1 MGLLEQLLAR
11 LDALN
16 TRLDVLENGQFI
28 QPVGVTIKNNTD
40 TTLVTEQTETGATVT
55 TVEQTTTEL
64 LGEGVELDKNGIPW
78 DERIH
83 AGTKR
88 KNADG
93 TWSLK
98 KGVDKELAA
107 QIIAEYQSAGGGVE
121 APAAPSAPAK
131 PGVPSAPTPPSPP
144 TAPSKPS
151 APAAPSAPTPPSP
164 PSAPSK
170 PSAPVP
176 PAPPKAEDAGPTV
189 KAARLSNVLINDMG
203 VDYDLVIAGVLTPR
217 GYDQFGSVP
226 AEEAADVLK
235 DLEKWEENL
244 KNLVKEFADLRGMA
258 EGTEHAQAVEDGL
271 AYYVSNNDGEGDD
284 PATIPFTK
292 LYDAYVEVAKW
303 SNEWEPVLAALKG

>member
-1 MGLLEQLLAR
+1 MGLLEQLLTR

-16 TRLDVLENGQFI
+16 ARLDKLENGQ
-28 QPVGVTIKNNTD
+28 PTAVGESITIGERTN
-40 TTLVTEQTETGATVT
+40 VVG

-64 LGEGVELDKNGIPW
+64 PGEGVELDKNGVPW

-107 QIIAEYQSAGGGVE
+107 QIIAEYQSAPA
-121 APAAPSAPAK
+121 APSKPSAPTAPSAPAK
-131 PGVPSAPTPPSPP
+131 PGVPA
-144 TAPSKPS
+144 
-151 APAAPSAPTPPSP
+151 
-164 PSAPSK
+164 APSK

-203 VDYDLVIAGVLTPR
+203 VDYDLVIAGVLAPR
-217 GYDQFGSVP
+217 GYDQFGSVTI
-226 AEEAADVLK
+226 EEAADVLK

-244 KNLVKEFADLRGMA
+244 KNLVKEFADLRSMA

-284 PATIPFTK
+284 PATIPFAK

>member
-11 LDALN
+11 LDTLN
-16 TRLDVLENGQFI
+16 ARLDALENGVNV
-28 QPVGVTIKNNTD
+28 PV
-40 TTLVTEQTETGATVT
+40 TVT
-55 TVEQTTTEL
+55 LDVNQTTPGAAPEQVDLSTTAPT
-64 LGEGVELDKNGIPW
+64 VELDKNGIPW

-107 QIIAEYQSAGGGVE
+107 QIIAEYQVAAPTTTTV
-121 APAAPSAPAK
+121 PAAPAAPAK
-131 PGVPSAPTPPSPP
+131 PGVPPA
-144 TAPSKPS
+144 
-151 APAAPSAPTPPSP
+151 APAAPA
-164 PSAPSK
+164 K
-170 PSAPVP
+170 PGVP

-189 KAARLSNVLINDMG
+189 KAARLSNTLINDMG
-203 VDYDLVIAGVLTPR
+203 VDYDLVIAGVLAPR
-217 GYDQFGSVP
+217 GYDQFGSVTI
-226 AEEAADVLK
+226 EEAADVLK

-244 KNLVKEFADLRGMA
+244 KNLVKEFADLRSMA
-258 EGTEHAQAVEDGL
+258 EGTEHAQAVEEGL

-284 PATIPFTK
+284 PATIPFAK

>member
-11 LDALN
+11 LETLN
-16 TRLDVLENGQFI
+16 ARLDALENGQ
-28 QPVGVTIKNNTD
+28 PTAVGERINIVVNNNTD
-40 TTLVTEQTETGATVT
+40 TELVTEQTEAGVTVT
-55 TVEQTTTEL
+55 T
-64 LGEGVELDKNGIPW
+64 VELDKNGIPW

-98 KGVDKELAA
+98 KGVDKDLAA
-107 QIIAEYQSAGGGVE
+107 KIIAEYQSAGGGVE
-121 APAAPSAPAK
+121 
-131 PGVPSAPTPPSPP
+131 VPVP
-144 TAPSKPS
+144 TA
-151 APAAPSAPTPPSP
+151 APAAPSAPTPPAP
-164 PSAPSK
+164 PAKPGVPAAPSK
-170 PSAPVP
+170 PGVPSA
-176 PAPPKAEDAGPTV
+176 PKAEDVGPTV

-217 GYDQFGSVP
+217 NYDQFGSVTI
-226 AEEAADVLK
+226 EEAAEVLK

-258 EGTEHAQAVEDGL
+258 EGTEHAQAVEEGL
-271 AYYVSNNDGEGDD
+271 TYYVSNNDGEGDD
-284 PATIPFTK
+284 PATIPFAK

>member
-11 LDALN
+11 LDTLN
-16 TRLDVLENGQFI
+16 ARLDKLENGQ
-28 QPVGVTIKNNTD
+28 PTAVGESTTIGERTN
-40 TTLVTEQTETGATVT
+40 VVG

-64 LGEGVELDKNGIPW
+64 PGEGVELDKNGIPW

-121 APAAPSAPAK
+121 APAAPS
-131 PGVPSAPTPPSPP
+131 
-144 TAPSKPS
+144 KPS

-170 PSAPVP
+170 PSSPVP

-189 KAARLSNVLINDMG
+189 KAARLSNTLINDMG
-203 VDYDLVIAGVLTPR
+203 VDYDLVIAGVLAPR

-226 AEEAADVLK
+226 TEQAAEVLK

-284 PATIPFTK
+284 PATIPFAK

>member
-1 MGLLEQLLAR
+1 MGLLEQLLAK
-11 LDALN
+11 LDAL
-16 TRLDVLENGQFI
+16 TARLDKLENGQ
-28 QPVGVTIKNNTD
+28 PVSVTVENNTD
-40 TTLVTEQTETGATVT
+40 TTLVTEQTETGVTVT
-55 TVEQTTTEL
+55 S
-64 LGEGVELDKNGIPW
+64 VELDKNGIPW

-107 QIIAEYQSAGGGVE
+107 QIIAEYQSAAPSV
-121 APAAPSAPAK
+121 PAAPTAPSAPVPPAPPSKPGVPAAPAK
-131 PGVPSAPTPPSPP
+131 PGVPSAP
-144 TAPSKPS
+144 
-151 APAAPSAPTPPSP
+151 
-164 PSAPSK
+164 
-170 PSAPVP
+170 
-176 PAPPKAEDAGPTV
+176 KAEEAGPTV
-189 KAARLSNVLINDMG
+189 KAARLSNTLINDMG
-203 VDYDLVIAGVLTPR
+203 VDYDLVIAGVLAPR
-217 GYDQFGSVP
+217 GYDQFGSVTT
-226 AEEAADVLK
+226 EEAADVLK

-258 EGTEHAQAVEDGL
+258 EGTEHAQAVEEGL

-284 PATIPFTK
+284 PATIPFAK

>member
-16 TRLDVLENGQFI
+16 ARLDKLENGQ
-28 QPVGVTIKNNTD
+28 PVSVTIENNTD
-40 TTLVTEQTETGATVT
+40 TTLTTEQTESGVTVT
-55 TVEQTTTEL
+55 T
-64 LGEGVELDKNGIPW
+64 VELDKNGIPW

-107 QIIAEYQSAGGGVE
+107 QIIAEYQSA
-121 APAAPSAPAK
+121 
-131 PGVPSAPTPPSPP
+131 TP
-144 TAPSKPS
+144 TAP
-151 APAAPSAPTPPSP
+151 A
-164 PSAPSK
+164 APSK

-203 VDYDLVIAGVLTPR
+203 VDYDLVIAGVLAPR
-217 GYDQFGSVP
+217 GYDQFGSVTI
-226 AEEAADVLK
+226 EEAADVLK

-284 PATIPFTK
+284 PATIPFAK

>member
-1 MGLLEQLLAR
+1 MGLLEQMMAK
-11 LDALN
+11 LDYLISLQEEKGDGGER
-16 TRLDVLENGQFI
+16 TTSVQ
-28 QPVGVTIKNNTD
+28 IKNNTD
-40 TTLVTEQTETGATVT
+40 ATLTTEQTETGVTVT
-55 TVEQTTTEL
+55 T
-64 LGEGVELDKNGIPW
+64 VELDKNGIPW

-98 KGVDKELAA
+98 KGVDKDLAA
-107 QIIAEYQSAGGGVE
+107 QIIAEYQSA
-121 APAAPSAPAK
+121 APATTTS
-131 PGVPSAPTPPSPP
+131 
-144 TAPSKPS
+144 PSKPT
-151 APAAPSAPTPPSP
+151 APSAPTPPAP
-164 PSAPSK
+164 PAKPGVPAAPSK
-170 PSAPVP
+170 PGAPSA
-176 PAPPKAEDAGPTV
+176 PKAEDAGPTV

-203 VDYDLVIAGVLTPR
+203 VDYDLVITGVLTPR

-226 AEEAADVLK
+226 AEQAADVMK

-244 KNLVKEFADLRGMA
+244 KNLVKEFADLRAMA
-258 EGTEHAQAVEDGL
+258 EGTEHAQAVEEGL

-284 PATIPFTK
+284 PATIPFAK

>member
-11 LDALN
+11 LDTLN
-16 TRLDVLENGQFI
+16 ARLDKLENGVNV
-28 QPVGVTIKNNTD
+28 PVTMDVS
-40 TTLVTEQTETGATVT
+40 
-55 TVEQTTTEL
+55 QTTPGSAPEQVDLSATAPA
-64 LGEGVELDKNGIPW
+64 VELDKNGIPW

-107 QIIAEYQSAGGGVE
+107 QIIAEYQSAAPTTTTV
-121 APAAPSAPAK
+121 PAAPAAPAK
-131 PGVPSAPTPPSPP
+131 PGVPA
-144 TAPSKPS
+144 
-151 APAAPSAPTPPSP
+151 
-164 PSAPSK
+164 APSK

-176 PAPPKAEDAGPTV
+176 PAPPKAEDAGPTI
-189 KAARLSNVLINDMG
+189 KAAHLSNILINGMS
-203 VDYDLVIAGVLTPR
+203 VDYDLVIAGVLAPR
-217 GYDQFGSVP
+217 GYDQFGSVTI
-226 AEEAADVLK
+226 EEAADVLK

-244 KNLVKEFADLRGMA
+244 KNLVKEFADLRSMA
-258 EGTEHAQAVEDGL
+258 EGTEHAQAVEEGL
-271 AYYVSNNDGEGDD
+271 AYYVSNNEGEGDD
-284 PATIPFTK
+284 PATIPFAK

>member
-1 MGLLEQLLAR
+1 MGLLEQLMVK
-11 LDALN
+11 LDAL
-16 TRLDVLENGQFI
+16 TAQLDKLENGANI
-28 QPVGVTIKNNTD
+28 PV
-40 TTLVTEQTETGATVT
+40 TVT
-55 TVEQTTTEL
+55 MDVNQTNPGSTAANDDDATNQPA
-64 LGEGVELDKNGIPW
+64 VELDKNGIPW

-107 QIIAEYQSAGGGVE
+107 QIIAEYQSATPTAPAAPSKPSAPSAPVPPAPPSKPGV
-121 APAAPSAPAK
+121 PAAPSAPAK
-131 PGVPSAPTPPSPP
+131 PGVPSA
-144 TAPSKPS
+144 
-151 APAAPSAPTPPSP
+151 
-164 PSAPSK
+164 
-170 PSAPVP
+170 
-176 PAPPKAEDAGPTV
+176 PKAEDAGPTV

-203 VDYDLVIAGVLTPR
+203 VDYDLVIAGVLAPR

-284 PATIPFTK
+284 PATIPFAK

>member
-11 LDALN
+11 LDTLN
-16 TRLDVLENGQFI
+16 TRLDALENGQFI

-55 TVEQTTTEL
+55 T
-64 LGEGVELDKNGIPW
+64 VELDKNGIPW

-107 QIIAEYQSAGGGVE
+107 QIIAEYQVAAPTTTTV
-121 APAAPSAPAK
+121 PAAPAAPAK
-131 PGVPSAPTPPSPP
+131 PGVPPAP
-144 TAPSKPS
+144 
-151 APAAPSAPTPPSP
+151 PA
-164 PSAPSK
+164 APSK

-203 VDYDLVIAGVLTPR
+203 VDYDLIIAGVLAPR
-217 GYDQFGSVP
+217 GYDQFGSVTI
-226 AEEAADVLK
+226 EEAADVLK

-284 PATIPFTK
+284 PATIPFAK

>member
-11 LDALN
+11 LDTLN
-16 TRLDVLENGQFI
+16 ARLDVLENGQ
-28 QPVGVTIKNNTD
+28 PTAVTIENKVD
-40 TTLVTEQTETGATVT
+40 GTTTEIEQTEAGVTVT
-55 TVEQTTTEL
+55 T
-64 LGEGVELDKNGIPW
+64 VELDKNGIPW

-107 QIIAEYQSAGGGVE
+107 QIIAEHQVAAPTTTTV
-121 APAAPSAPAK
+121 PAAPAAPAK
-131 PGVPSAPTPPSPP
+131 PGVPPAP
-144 TAPSKPS
+144 
-151 APAAPSAPTPPSP
+151 PAAPA
-164 PSAPSK
+164 K
-170 PSAPVP
+170 PGVP

-203 VDYDLVIAGVLTPR
+203 VDYDLVIAGVLAPR
-217 GYDQFGSVP
+217 GYDQFGSVTI
-226 AEEAADVLK
+226 EEAADVLK

-244 KNLVKEFADLRGMA
+244 KNLVKEFADLRSMA
-258 EGTEHAQAVEDGL
+258 EGTEHAQAVEEGL

-284 PATIPFTK
+284 PATIPFAK
-292 LYDAYVEVAKW
+292 LYDAYVEVANW

>member
-16 TRLDVLENGQFI
+16 ARLDKLENGVNV
-28 QPVGVTIKNNTD
+28 PV
-40 TTLVTEQTETGATVT
+40 TVT
-55 TVEQTTTEL
+55 MDVNHTTPGSTAANDDDATDQPA
-64 LGEGVELDKNGIPW
+64 VELDKNGIPW

-121 APAAPSAPAK
+121 APA
-131 PGVPSAPTPPSPP
+131 
-144 TAPSKPS
+144 APSKPS

-203 VDYDLVIAGVLTPR
+203 VDYDLVIAGVLAPR
-217 GYDQFGSVP
+217 NYDQFGSVP

-284 PATIPFTK
+284 PATIPFAK

>member
-11 LDALN
+11 LDTLN
-16 TRLDVLENGQFI
+16 ARLDALENGVNV
-28 QPVGVTIKNNTD
+28 PV
-40 TTLVTEQTETGATVT
+40 TVT
-55 TVEQTTTEL
+55 LDVNQTTPGAAPEQVDLSATAPT
-64 LGEGVELDKNGIPW
+64 VELDKNGIPW

-98 KGVDKELAA
+98 KGVDKELAT
-107 QIIAEYQSAGGGVE
+107 QIIAEYQAGME
-121 APAAPSAPAK
+121 AAPEKPA
-131 PGVPSAPTPPSPP
+131 
-144 TAPSKPS
+144 
-151 APAAPSAPTPPSP
+151 APAAPSAPTPPAP

-170 PSAPVP
+170 PGVP
-176 PAPPKAEDAGPTV
+176 PAPPKAEDAGPTL

-203 VDYDLVIAGVLTPR
+203 VDYDLVIAGVIAPR
-217 GYDQFGSVP
+217 GYEQFGSVTI
-226 AEEAADVLK
+226 EEAADVLK

-244 KNLVKEFADLRGMA
+244 KNLVKEFADLRAMA
-258 EGTEHAQAVEDGL
+258 EGTEHAQAVEEGL
-271 AYYVSNNDGEGDD
+271 AYYISNNDGEGDD
-284 PATIPFTK
+284 PATIPFAK

>member
-55 TVEQTTTEL
+55 TVE
-64 LGEGVELDKNGIPW
+64 LDKNGIPW

-98 KGVDKELAA
+98 KGVDKDLAA
-107 QIIAEYQSAGGGVE
+107 QIIAEYQVAAPTTTTV
-121 APAAPSAPAK
+121 PAAPAAPAK
-131 PGVPSAPTPPSPP
+131 PGVPPAP
-144 TAPSKPS
+144 
-151 APAAPSAPTPPSP
+151 PAAPA
-164 PSAPSK
+164 K
-170 PSAPVP
+170 PGVP

-203 VDYDLVIAGVLTPR
+203 VDYDLVIAGVLAPR
-217 GYDQFGSVP
+217 GYDQFGSVTI
-226 AEEAADVLK
+226 EEAADVLK

-258 EGTEHAQAVEDGL
+258 EGTEHAQAVEEGL

-284 PATIPFTK
+284 PATIPFAK

>member
-11 LDALN
+11 LDTLN
-16 TRLDVLENGQFI
+16 ARLDALENGQ
-28 QPVGVTIKNNTD
+28 PVSVTVENKVD
-40 TTLVTEQTETGATVT
+40 GTTTAIEQTEAGVTVT
-55 TVEQTTTEL
+55 TA
-64 LGEGVELDKNGIPW
+64 VELDKNGIPW

-107 QIIAEYQSAGGGVE
+107 QIIAEYQSAPATTTV
-121 APAAPSAPAK
+121 PAAPAAPAK
-131 PGVPSAPTPPSPP
+131 PGVPT
-144 TAPSKPS
+144 
-151 APAAPSAPTPPSP
+151 
-164 PSAPSK
+164 
-170 PSAPVP
+170 P
-176 PAPPKAEDAGPTV
+176 PAPPAAPAKPGVPAAPAKPEEAGPTV
-189 KAARLSNVLINDMG
+189 KAARLSNTLINDMG
-203 VDYDLVIAGVLTPR
+203 VDYDLVISGVLAPR

-226 AEEAADVLK
+226 TEQAAEVLK
-235 DLEKWEENL
+235 ELEKWEENL

-271 AYYVSNNDGEGDD
+271 VYYVSNSGGEGDD
-284 PATIPFTK
+284 PATIPFAK

>member
-11 LDALN
+11 LDTLN
-16 TRLDVLENGQFI
+16 ARLDALENS
-28 QPVGVTIKNNTD
+28 QPASVTVENKVD
-40 TTLVTEQTETGATVT
+40 GTTTAVEQTESGVTVT
-55 TVEQTTTEL
+55 TA
-64 LGEGVELDKNGIPW
+64 VELDKNGIPW

-107 QIIAEYQSAGGGVE
+107 QIIAEYQSA
-121 APAAPSAPAK
+121 PAAPATTTVPAAPAAPAK
-131 PGVPSAPTPPSPP
+131 PGVPT
-144 TAPSKPS
+144 
-151 APAAPSAPTPPSP
+151 
-164 PSAPSK
+164 
-170 PSAPVP
+170 P
-176 PAPPKAEDAGPTV
+176 PAPPAAPAKPGVPAAPAKPEEAGPTV

-203 VDYDLVIAGVLTPR
+203 VDYDLVIAGVLAPR

-226 AEEAADVLK
+226 TEQAADVLK

-284 PATIPFTK
+284 PATIPFAK

>member
-16 TRLDVLENGQFI
+16 ARLDKLENGQ
-28 QPVGVTIKNNTD
+28 PVSVTVENNTD
-40 TTLVTEQTETGATVT
+40 TALVTEQTESGVTVT
-55 TVEQTTTEL
+55 T
-64 LGEGVELDKNGIPW
+64 VELDKNGIPW

-107 QIIAEYQSAGGGVE
+107 QIIAEYQSAAPTTTTVPA
-121 APAAPSAPAK
+121 APAAPAAPAKPSAPTPPAPPAAPAK
-131 PGVPSAPTPPSPP
+131 PGVP
-144 TAPSKPS
+144 
-151 APAAPSAPTPPSP
+151 PA
-164 PSAPSK
+164 
-170 PSAPVP
+170 
-176 PAPPKAEDAGPTV
+176 PKAEDTGPTV
-189 KAARLSNVLINDMG
+189 KAARLSNTLINDMG
-203 VDYDLVIAGVLTPR
+203 VDYDLVIAGVLAPR

-226 AEEAADVLK
+226 TEQAAEVLK

-284 PATIPFTK
+284 PATIPFAK

>member
-11 LDALN
+11 LDTLN
-16 TRLDVLENGQFI
+16 ARLDALENGQ
-28 QPVGVTIKNNTD
+28 PTAVTIENKVD
-40 TTLVTEQTETGATVT
+40 GTTTEIEQTEAGVTVT
-55 TVEQTTTEL
+55 T
-64 LGEGVELDKNGIPW
+64 VELDKNGIPW

-98 KGVDKELAA
+98 KGVDKDLAA
-107 QIIAEYQSAGGGVE
+107 QIIAEYQVAAPTTTTV
-121 APAAPSAPAK
+121 PAAPAAPAK
-131 PGVPSAPTPPSPP
+131 PGVPPTPPAAPAKPGVPP
-144 TAPSKPS
+144 T
-151 APAAPSAPTPPSP
+151 
-164 PSAPSK
+164 
-170 PSAPVP
+170 
-176 PAPPKAEDAGPTV
+176 PPKAEDAGPTV

-203 VDYDLVIAGVLTPR
+203 VDYDLVIAGVLAPR
-217 GYDQFGSVP
+217 GYDQFGSVTI
-226 AEEAADVLK
+226 EEAADVLK

-258 EGTEHAQAVEDGL
+258 EGTEHAQSVEDGL

-284 PATIPFTK
+284 PATIPFAK

>member
-11 LDALN
+11 LDTLN
-16 TRLDVLENGQFI
+16 ARLDKLENGQ
-28 QPVGVTIKNNTD
+28 PTAVGESTTIGERTN
-40 TTLVTEQTETGATVT
+40 VVG

-64 LGEGVELDKNGIPW
+64 PGEGVELDKNGIPW

-98 KGVDKELAA
+98 KSVDKKLAA
-107 QIIAEYQSAGGGVE
+107 QIIAEYQSA
-121 APAAPSAPAK
+121 APATTTVPTAPAK
-131 PGVPSAPTPPSPP
+131 PGVPT
-144 TAPSKPS
+144 
-151 APAAPSAPTPPSP
+151 
-164 PSAPSK
+164 
-170 PSAPVP
+170 P
-176 PAPPKAEDAGPTV
+176 PAPPAAPAKPGVPAAPAKPEEAGPAV
-189 KAARLSNVLINDMG
+189 KAARLSNTLINDMG
-203 VDYDLVIAGVLTPR
+203 VDYDLVIAGVLAPR
-217 GYDQFGSVP
+217 GYDQFGSVTT
-226 AEEAADVLK
+226 EEAADVLK

-244 KNLVKEFADLRGMA
+244 KNLVKEFADLRGMT
-258 EGTEHAQAVEDGL
+258 EGTEHAQAVEAGL

-284 PATIPFTK
+284 PTTIPFAK

>member
-11 LDALN
+11 LDNLN
-16 TRLDVLENGQFI
+16 ARLDALENGQ
-28 QPVGVTIKNNTD
+28 PTAVGESITIGERTN
-40 TTLVTEQTETGATVT
+40 VVG

-64 LGEGVELDKNGIPW
+64 PGEGVELDKNGIPW

-107 QIIAEYQSAGGGVE
+107 QIIAEYQSAAPSAPSKPS

-131 PGVPSAPTPPSPP
+131 PGVPA
-144 TAPSKPS
+144 
-151 APAAPSAPTPPSP
+151 
-164 PSAPSK
+164 APSK

-203 VDYDLVIAGVLTPR
+203 VDYDLVIAGVLAPR
-217 GYDQFGSVP
+217 GHDQFGSVP
-226 AEEAADVLK
+226 AEQAADVLK

-258 EGTEHAQAVEDGL
+258 EGTEHAQAVEEGL

>member
-11 LDALN
+11 LDTLN
-16 TRLDVLENGQFI
+16 AQLDALENGVNV
-28 QPVGVTIKNNTD
+28 PV
-40 TTLVTEQTETGATVT
+40 TVT
-55 TVEQTTTEL
+55 MDVNQTTPGAAPEQVDLSATAPT
-64 LGEGVELDKNGIPW
+64 VELDKNGIPW

-88 KNADG
+88 KNADR

-121 APAAPSAPAK
+121 AP
-131 PGVPSAPTPPSPP
+131 

-151 APAAPSAPTPPSP
+151 APAAPSAPAKPGVPA
-164 PSAPSK
+164 APSK

-203 VDYDLVIAGVLTPR
+203 VDYDLVIAGVLAPR
-217 GYDQFGSVP
+217 GYDQFGSVTT
-226 AEEAADVLK
+226 EEAADVLK

-284 PATIPFTK
+284 PTTIPFAK

>member
-16 TRLDVLENGQFI
+16 ARLDKLENGQ
-28 QPVGVTIKNNTD
+28 PVSVTIENNTSASL
-40 TTLVTEQTETGATVT
+40 TAVT
-55 TVEQTTTEL
+55 TDNVASVVST
-64 LGEGVELDKNGIPW
+64 ELDKNGIPW

-107 QIIAEYQSAGGGVE
+107 QIIAEYQSAAPATTTV
-121 APAAPSAPAK
+121 PAAPAAPAK
-131 PGVPSAPTPPSPP
+131 PGVPTPPAPP
-144 TAPSKPS
+144 A
-151 APAAPSAPTPPSP
+151 
-164 PSAPSK
+164 
-170 PSAPVP
+170 APVP

-203 VDYDLVIAGVLTPR
+203 VDYDLVIAGVLAPR

-226 AEEAADVLK
+226 TEQAAEVLK

-271 AYYVSNNDGEGDD
+271 VYYVSNSGGEGDE
-284 PATIPFTK
+284 PATIPFAK

>member
-16 TRLDVLENGQFI
+16 ARLDKLENGQ
-28 QPVGVTIKNNTD
+28 PVSVTVENNTD
-40 TTLVTEQTETGATVT
+40 TTLVTEQTETSVTVT
-55 TVEQTTTEL
+55 TT
-64 LGEGVELDKNGIPW
+64 VELDKNGIPW

-107 QIIAEYQSAGGGVE
+107 QIIAEYQSATPTTPAITTV
-121 APAAPSAPAK
+121 PAAPAAPAK
-131 PGVPSAPTPPSPP
+131 PGVPPAPPATP
-144 TAPSKPS
+144 AKPG
-151 APAAPSAPTPPSP
+151 
-164 PSAPSK
+164 
-170 PSAPVP
+170 VP

-203 VDYDLVIAGVLTPR
+203 VDYDLVIAGVLAPR
-217 GYDQFGSVP
+217 GYDQFGSVTI
-226 AEEAADVLK
+226 EESADVLK

-258 EGTEHAQAVEDGL
+258 EGTEHAQAVEEGL

-284 PATIPFTK
+284 PATIPFAK

>member
-11 LDALN
+11 LDTLN
-16 TRLDVLENGQFI
+16 ARLDALENGVNV
-28 QPVGVTIKNNTD
+28 PVTVTMDVNQ
-40 TTLVTEQTETGATVT
+40 TTPGAT
-55 TVEQTTTEL
+55 TTT
-64 LGEGVELDKNGIPW
+64 VELDKNGIPW

-107 QIIAEYQSAGGGVE
+107 QIIAEYQSA
-121 APAAPSAPAK
+121 PATTTVPAAPAK
-131 PGVPSAPTPPSPP
+131 PGVPTPP
-144 TAPSKPS
+144 AP
-151 APAAPSAPTPPSP
+151 PAAPA
-164 PSAPSK
+164 K
-170 PSAPVP
+170 PGVPAAQVP
-176 PAPPKAEDAGPTV
+176 PAPPKVEDTGPTV

-203 VDYDLVIAGVLTPR
+203 VDYDLVIAGVLAPR
-217 GYDQFGSVP
+217 NYDQFGSVP

-258 EGTEHAQAVEDGL
+258 EGTEHAQAVEEGL
-271 AYYVSNNDGEGDD
+271 DYYVSNNDGEGDD
-284 PATIPFTK
+284 TATIPFAK

>member
-11 LDALN
+11 LDTLN
-16 TRLDVLENGQFI
+16 ARLDALENGQ
-28 QPVGVTIKNNTD
+28 PTAVTIENKVEG
-40 TTLVTEQTETGATVT
+40 TTTTIEQTEAGVTVT
-55 TVEQTTTEL
+55 T
-64 LGEGVELDKNGIPW
+64 VELDKNGIPW

-98 KGVDKELAA
+98 KGVDKDLAA
-107 QIIAEYQSAGGGVE
+107 QIIAEYQVAAPTTTTV
-121 APAAPSAPAK
+121 PAAPAAPAK
-131 PGVPSAPTPPSPP
+131 PGVPPAP
-144 TAPSKPS
+144 
-151 APAAPSAPTPPSP
+151 PAAPA
-164 PSAPSK
+164 K
-170 PSAPVP
+170 PGVP
-176 PAPPKAEDAGPTV
+176 PAPPKAEEAGPTV

-203 VDYDLVIAGVLTPR
+203 VDYDLVIAGVLAPR
-217 GYDQFGSVP
+217 NYDQFGSVTI
-226 AEEAADVLK
+226 EEAADVLK

-258 EGTEHAQAVEDGL
+258 EGTEHAQAVEEGL

-284 PATIPFTK
+284 PATIPFAK

>member
-11 LDALN
+11 LDTLN
-16 TRLDVLENGQFI
+16 ARLDALENGQFI

-55 TVEQTTTEL
+55 T
-64 LGEGVELDKNGIPW
+64 VELDKNGIPW

-107 QIIAEYQSAGGGVE
+107 QIIAEYQVAAPTTTTV
-121 APAAPSAPAK
+121 PAAPSAPAK
-131 PGVPSAPTPPSPP
+131 PGVPPAP
-144 TAPSKPS
+144 
-151 APAAPSAPTPPSP
+151 PAAPA
-164 PSAPSK
+164 K
-170 PSAPVP
+170 PGVP

-203 VDYDLVIAGVLTPR
+203 VDYDLVIAGVLAPR
-217 GYDQFGSVP
+217 GYDQFGSVTI
-226 AEEAADVLK
+226 EEAADVLK

-244 KNLVKEFADLRGMA
+244 KNLVKEFADLRSMA
-258 EGTEHAQAVEDGL
+258 EGTEHAQAVEEGL

-284 PATIPFTK
+284 PATIPFAK

>member
-1 MGLLEQLLAR
+1 MGLLEQLLVRLDTLNAR
-11 LDALN
+11 LDAL
-16 TRLDVLENGQFI
+16 ENGVNV
-28 QPVGVTIKNNTD
+28 PVTITMDVN
-40 TTLVTEQTETGATVT
+40 
-55 TVEQTTTEL
+55 QTTPGAAPEQVDLSATAPT
-64 LGEGVELDKNGIPW
+64 VELDKNGIPW

-107 QIIAEYQSAGGGVE
+107 QIIAEHQSAAPTTTTV
-121 APAAPSAPAK
+121 PAAPAAPAK
-131 PGVPSAPTPPSPP
+131 PGVPP
-144 TAPSKPS
+144 
-151 APAAPSAPTPPSP
+151 APA
-164 PSAPSK
+164 K
-170 PSAPVP
+170 PGVP
-176 PAPPKAEDAGPTV
+176 PAQPKAEDAGPTV

-203 VDYDLVIAGVLTPR
+203 VDYDLVIAGVLAPR
-217 GYDQFGSVP
+217 GYDQFGSVTI
-226 AEEAADVLK
+226 EEAADVLK

-244 KNLVKEFADLRGMA
+244 KNLVKEFADLRSMA
-258 EGTEHAQAVEDGL
+258 EGTEHAQAVEEGL

-284 PATIPFTK
+284 PATIPFAK

>member
-11 LDALN
+11 LDTLN
-16 TRLDVLENGQFI
+16 ARLDKLENC
-28 QPVGVTIKNNTD
+28 QPTAVGESITIGERTN
-40 TTLVTEQTETGATVT
+40 VVG

-64 LGEGVELDKNGIPW
+64 PGEGVELDKNGIPW

-121 APAAPSAPAK
+121 APAAPS
-131 PGVPSAPTPPSPP
+131 
-144 TAPSKPS
+144 KPS
-151 APAAPSAPTPPSP
+151 APAAPSAPAKPGVPA
-164 PSAPSK
+164 APSK

-203 VDYDLVIAGVLTPR
+203 VDYELLIAGVLTPR
-217 GYDQFGSVP
+217 NYDQFGSVP

-271 AYYVSNNDGEGDD
+271 VYYVSNSGGEGDD
-284 PATIPFTK
+284 PATIPFAK

>member
-40 TTLVTEQTETGATVT
+40 TTTEVEQTEAGVTVT
-55 TVEQTTTEL
+55 TVK
-64 LGEGVELDKNGIPW
+64 LDKNGIPW

-107 QIIAEYQSAGGGVE
+107 QIIAEYQSA
-121 APAAPSAPAK
+121 APSAP
-131 PGVPSAPTPPSPP
+131 
-144 TAPSKPS
+144 TAPEKPS
-151 APAAPSAPTPPSP
+151 APAAPSAPTPPAP

-170 PSAPVP
+170 PGVP

-203 VDYDLVIAGVLTPR
+203 VDYDLVIAGVLAPR
-217 GYDQFGSVP
+217 GYDQFGSVTI
-226 AEEAADVLK
+226 EEAADVLK

-244 KNLVKEFADLRGMA
+244 KNLVKEFADLRAMA
-258 EGTEHAQAVEDGL
+258 EGTEHAQAVEEGL

-284 PATIPFTK
+284 PATIPFAK

>member
-11 LDALN
+11 LDTLN
-16 TRLDVLENGQFI
+16 ARLDKLENGQ
-28 QPVGVTIKNNTD
+28 PVSVTIENNTD
-40 TTLVTEQTETGATVT
+40 TALVTEQTEAGVTVT
-55 TVEQTTTEL
+55 TVE
-64 LGEGVELDKNGIPW
+64 LDENGIPW

-107 QIIAEYQSAGGGVE
+107 QIIAEYQSA
-121 APAAPSAPAK
+121 A
-131 PGVPSAPTPPSPP
+131 P

-151 APAAPSAPTPPSP
+151 APAAPSAPVPPAP

-203 VDYDLVIAGVLTPR
+203 VDYDLVIAGVLAPR

-226 AEEAADVLK
+226 TEQAADVLK

-284 PATIPFTK
+284 PATIPFAK

>member
-1 MGLLEQLLAR
+1 MGLLEQLLESIGK
-11 LDALN
+11 LN
-16 TRLDVLENGQFI
+16 TRLDKLENGQS
-28 QPVGVTIKNNTD
+28 VSVTIENNTD
-40 TTLVTEQTETGATVT
+40 TALVTEQTEAGVTVT
-55 TVEQTTTEL
+55 TT
-64 LGEGVELDKNGIPW
+64 VELDKNGIPW

-98 KGVDKELAA
+98 KGVDKELVA
-107 QIIAEYQSAGGGVE
+107 QIIAEYQSATPTAPAAPSKPS

-131 PGVPSAPTPPSPP
+131 PGVPA
-144 TAPSKPS
+144 
-151 APAAPSAPTPPSP
+151 
-164 PSAPSK
+164 APSK

-189 KAARLSNVLINDMG
+189 RAARLSNVLINDMG

-217 GYDQFGSVP
+217 GYDQFGSVTI
-226 AEEAADVLK
+226 EEAADVLK

-284 PATIPFTK
+284 PATIPFAK

>member
-11 LDALN
+11 LDTLN
-16 TRLDVLENGQFI
+16 ARLEVLENGQ
-28 QPVGVTIKNNTD
+28 PTAVTIENKVEG
-40 TTLVTEQTETGATVT
+40 TTT
-55 TVEQTTTEL
+55 TVEQTEAGVTVTTT
-64 LGEGVELDKNGIPW
+64 VELDKNGIPW

-107 QIIAEYQSAGGGVE
+107 QIIAEYQSA
-121 APAAPSAPAK
+121 APAAPEKLAAPTAPAAPVPPAPPSKPGVPAAPAK
-131 PGVPSAPTPPSPP
+131 PGVPSAP
-144 TAPSKPS
+144 
-151 APAAPSAPTPPSP
+151 
-164 PSAPSK
+164 
-170 PSAPVP
+170 
-176 PAPPKAEDAGPTV
+176 KAEEAGPTV

-203 VDYDLVIAGVLTPR
+203 VDYDLVIAGVLAPR
-217 GYDQFGSVP
+217 NYDQFGSVP

-271 AYYVSNNDGEGDD
+271 AYYVSDNDGEGDD
-284 PATIPFTK
+284 PATIPFAK

>member
-11 LDALN
+11 LDK
-16 TRLDVLENGQFI
+16 LENGQ
-28 QPVGVTIKNNTD
+28 PVSVTIENNTD
-40 TTLVTEQTETGATVT
+40 TALVTEQTEAGATAPT
-55 TVEQTTTEL
+55 
-64 LGEGVELDKNGIPW
+64 VELDKNGIPW

-107 QIIAEYQSAGGGVE
+107 QIITEYQSAPAAPATTTVPAAPGV
-121 APAAPSAPAK
+121 PAAPSAPAK
-131 PGVPSAPTPPSPP
+131 PGVPSAP
-144 TAPSKPS
+144 SKS
-151 APAAPSAPTPPSP
+151 
-164 PSAPSK
+164 
-170 PSAPVP
+170 SAPVP

-203 VDYDLVIAGVLTPR
+203 VDYDLVIAGVLAPR
-217 GYDQFGSVP
+217 GYDQFGSVTI
-226 AEEAADVLK
+226 EEAADVLK

-284 PATIPFTK
+284 PATIPFAK

>member
-40 TTLVTEQTETGATVT
+40 TALVTEQTETGATVT
-55 TVEQTTTEL
+55 T
-64 LGEGVELDKNGIPW
+64 VELDKNGIPW

-107 QIIAEYQSAGGGVE
+107 QIIAEYQVAAPTTTTV
-121 APAAPSAPAK
+121 PAAPAAPAK
-131 PGVPSAPTPPSPP
+131 PGVP
-144 TAPSKPS
+144 
-151 APAAPSAPTPPSP
+151 PAP

-176 PAPPKAEDAGPTV
+176 PAPPKGRRFFFTYGPHHAGFFLRKP
-189 KAARLSNVLINDMG
+189 LSL
-203 VDYDLVIAGVLTPR
+203 
-217 GYDQFGSVP
+217 
-226 AEEAADVLK
+226 
-235 DLEKWEENL
+235 
-244 KNLVKEFADLRGMA
+244 
-258 EGTEHAQAVEDGL
+258 
-271 AYYVSNNDGEGDD
+271 
-284 PATIPFTK
+284 
-292 LYDAYVEVAKW
+292 
-303 SNEWEPVLAALKG
+303 

>member
-16 TRLDVLENGQFI
+16 ARLDKLEND
-28 QPVGVTIKNNTD
+28 QPTAVTIENKVEG
-40 TTLVTEQTETGATVT
+40 TTTAVEQTETGATVT
-55 TVEQTTTEL
+55 TT
-64 LGEGVELDKNGIPW
+64 VELDKNGIPW

-93 TWSLK
+93 TWSMK

-107 QIIAEYQSAGGGVE
+107 QIIAEYQSA
-121 APAAPSAPAK
+121 PAAPATTTVQAAPAAPAK
-131 PGVPSAPTPPSPP
+131 PGVPTPPAPP
-144 TAPSKPS
+144 A
-151 APAAPSAPTPPSP
+151 
-164 PSAPSK
+164 
-170 PSAPVP
+170 APVP
-176 PAPPKAEDAGPTV
+176 PAPPKAEYAGPTV

-203 VDYDLVIAGVLTPR
+203 VDYDLVIAGVFAPR

-226 AEEAADVLK
+226 AEQAADVLK

-284 PATIPFTK
+284 PATIPFAK

>member
-28 QPVGVTIKNNTD
+28 QPVGITIKNNTD
-40 TTLVTEQTETGATVT
+40 TTLVTVAPVSVCSVT
-55 TVEQTTTEL
+55 T
-64 LGEGVELDKNGIPW
+64 VELDKNGIPW

-107 QIIAEYQSAGGGVE
+107 QIIAEYQVAAPTTTTV
-121 APAAPSAPAK
+121 PAAPAAPAK
-131 PGVPSAPTPPSPP
+131 PGVPPAP
-144 TAPSKPS
+144 
-151 APAAPSAPTPPSP
+151 PAAPA
-164 PSAPSK
+164 K
-170 PSAPVP
+170 PGVP

-203 VDYDLVIAGVLTPR
+203 VDYDLVIAGVLAPR
-217 GYDQFGSVP
+217 NYDQFGSVTI
-226 AEEAADVLK
+226 EEAADVLK

-258 EGTEHAQAVEDGL
+258 EGTEHAQAVEEGL

-284 PATIPFTK
+284 PATIPFAK

>member
-16 TRLDVLENGQFI
+16 ARLDKLENGQ
-28 QPVGVTIKNNTD
+28 PAAVPG
-40 TTLVTEQTETGATVT
+40 ETVT
-55 TVEQTTTEL
+55 VHNGDPIPAEIQKAVSDA
-64 LGEGVELDKNGIPW
+64 VELDKNGIPW

-107 QIIAEYQSAGGGVE
+107 QIIAEYQSA
-121 APAAPSAPAK
+121 APVTTTVPAAPAK
-131 PGVPSAPTPPSPP
+131 PGVPT
-144 TAPSKPS
+144 
-151 APAAPSAPTPPSP
+151 
-164 PSAPSK
+164 
-170 PSAPVP
+170 P
-176 PAPPKAEDAGPTV
+176 PAPPVAPAKPGVPAAPAKPEEAGPTV
-189 KAARLSNVLINDMG
+189 KAARLTNVLINDMG
-203 VDYDLVIAGVLTPR
+203 VDYDLVIAGVLAPR
-217 GYDQFGSVP
+217 GYDQFGSVTI
-226 AEEAADVLK
+226 EEAADVLK

-284 PATIPFTK
+284 PATIPFAK

>member
-16 TRLDVLENGQFI
+16 ARLDKLENGQPMK
-28 QPVGVTIKNNTD
+28 PVAVPG
-40 TTLVTEQTETGATVT
+40 

-121 APAAPSAPAK
+121 APAAPS
-131 PGVPSAPTPPSPP
+131 
-144 TAPSKPS
+144 KPS
-151 APAAPSAPTPPSP
+151 APAAPSAPAKPGVPPAP
-164 PSAPSK
+164 PAAPAK
-170 PSAPVP
+170 PGVP
-176 PAPPKAEDAGPTV
+176 PAPPKAEDAGLTV

-203 VDYDLVIAGVLTPR
+203 VDYDLVIAGVLAPR
-217 GYDQFGSVP
+217 NYDQFGSVTI
-226 AEEAADVLK
+226 EEAADVLK